1 MASISDYS
9 KFVSGLAENKE
20 NRIFLNSDEEHGLIV
35 YVNLLKIA
43 KKQIRIFAGRLCE
56 HIGNKPE
63 FVEAI
68 SEFIERGGTVS
79 ILLNKYDE
87 NIIVKS
93 PLFMRLAY
101 YVSEKKN
108 ISVKAT
114 EVTAHLGNNGQ
125 VHFAIADDTA
135 YRLETDVVE
144 RTAQCNFN
152 NATIAAK
159 LIEVFDKVFDSK
171 EYSHEINLM
180 HLFAYDIK

>member
-1 MASISDYS
+1 MTSVSDYS

-20 NRIFLNSDEEHGLIV
+20 NRIFLNSDEEHGLFV

-43 KKQIRIFAGRLCE
+43 QNQIRIFAGRLCE

-68 SEFIERGGTVS
+68 SDFIERDGIVS
-79 ILLNKYDE
+79 ILLNNYDE

-93 PLFMRLAY
+93 PLFKRLAY

-114 EVTAHLGNNGQ
+114 EATACLGSNGQ
-125 VHFAIADDTA
+125 VHFAVADDAA
-135 YRLETDVVE
+135 YRLEIDVVE

-159 LIEVFDKVFDSK
+159 LIKVFDSVFDSK
-171 EYSHEINLM
+171 GFSREINLM
-180 HLFAYDIK
+180 HLFGYDIK